1 MGVAMS
7 YPARHISPLSVG
19 SFGGGGAT
27 FRFVTLRQM
36 FSEVFNVPRR
46 YSYCFNNDNTI
57 TTFSLPR
64 YDFTFFKEFHSN

>member
-19 SFGGGGAT
+19 SFGEGGGVGGAT

-46 YSYCFNNDNTI
+46 YSYCFNNDNNIFFTTI
-57 TTFSLPR
+57 
-64 YDFTFFKEFHSN
+64 

>member
-19 SFGGGGAT
+19 SFGGGGGGGAT

-46 YSYCFNNDNTI
+46 YSYCFNNDNNIFFTTI
-57 TTFSLPR
+57 
-64 YDFTFFKEFHSN
+64 

>member
-19 SFGGGGAT
+19 SFFLGGGGGAT

-46 YSYCFNNDNTI
+46 YSYCFINDNNIFFTTI
-57 TTFSLPR
+57 
-64 YDFTFFKEFHSN
+64 